1 LEGARERMRTGG
13 AFGEVV
19 SMGQK
24 AVADARTGQK
34 MSLLKVTESGTPPD
48 NDGFYVF
55 RVACVGSKGW
65 QFHAVAYLKDFGRG
79 YWSEPVAGVY
89 QGYRVVIEDRQN
101 RLWNSSCV
109 SETGPGP
116 QFWPP
121 PPGFTRAQWR
131 IEGEAYDIDEKER
144 EERGFPLGGDEGLFL
159 DLTRYSAGDLAG
171 TMGAEKGKKRKQE
184 EREEMVK

>member
-1 LEGARERMRTGG
+1 
-13 AFGEVV
+13 
-19 SMGQK
+19 MGQK

-89 QGYRVVIEDRQN
+89 QGYRVVIEQSKKGLQTSSSVLDR
-101 RLWNSSCV
+101 
-109 SETGPGP
+109 TAPGP
-116 QFWPP
+116 QVWPP
-121 PPGFTRAQWR
+121 PLGYSRAQWR
-131 IEGEAYDIDEKER
+131 LEGEAYLLDEKER

-171 TMGAEKGKKRKQE
+171 TMGAEKGKIRKQE
-184 EREEMVK
+184 EREQMVK

>member
-1 LEGARERMRTGG
+1 MKHPDLSLATRAALEGARKRMRTGG

-24 AVADARTGQK
+24 AVADAQTGQK

-89 QGYRVVIEDRQN
+89 QGYRVVIEDRPN
-101 RLWNSSCV
+101 RLWNARCA
-109 SETGPGP
+109 SETEPAP
-116 QFWPP
+116 DFWPP

-144 EERGFPLGGDEGLFL
+144 E
-159 DLTRYSAGDLAG
+159 DLAG

>member
-1 LEGARERMRTGG
+1 
-13 AFGEVV
+13 
-19 SMGQK
+19 MGQK
-24 AVADARTGQK
+24 AVGNARTGQK

-131 IEGEAYDIDEKER
+131 TEGEAYDIDEKER
-144 EERGFPLGGDEGLFL
+144 EEHGLHGRGARLFP
-159 DLTRYSAGDLAG
+159 RLAG
-171 TMGAEKGKKRKQE
+171 TMGAERGGKRKQE
-184 EREEMVK
+184 EREQMVK